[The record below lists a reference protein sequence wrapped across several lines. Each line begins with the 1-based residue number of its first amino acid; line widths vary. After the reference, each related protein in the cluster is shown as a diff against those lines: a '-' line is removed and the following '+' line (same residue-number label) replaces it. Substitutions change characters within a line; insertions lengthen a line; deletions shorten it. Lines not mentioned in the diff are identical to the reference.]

1 MPDALLLNQ
10 LIREQA
16 LHTPGSNQGS
26 WRTVKKQIPRLP
38 HLIALSG
45 AHSTG
50 VQAVGGVRA
59 VAIPFSCPRVCKT
72 GKRKPGLCRA
82 QFPLTH
88 TVSRVRASV
97 TPTPSSASLQAG
109 SPELWAWCVCGAPKQ
124 KALWTLFLAQRPVF
138 RGVEPSIAQ
147 SEPGSP

>member
-1 MPDALLLNQ
+1 MTRPLLPTGTADTRQKPAWAPYSSLSPQLGNARRPALEPTYQ
-10 LIREQA
+10 RTG
-16 LHTPGSNQGS
+16 TPHPRKQPGM
-26 WRTVKKQIPRLP
+26 WRAVKEQIPGLP

-59 VAIPFSCPRVCKT
+59 VTIPFSCPRVCKT

-97 TPTPSSASLQAG
+97 TPIPSSASLQAG
-109 SPELWAWCVCGAPKQ
+109 SPELWAWCVWGAP
-124 KALWTLFLAQRPVF
+124 
-138 RGVEPSIAQ
+138 
-147 SEPGSP
+147 